1 MRSPNQRLTWSVLA
15 VVLVIAAFV
24 LVTDVPVIPPRPVQH
39 IGPPANAPVAVVTM
53 GDSTISGEGAGDYT
67 PGTDGAN
74 GDWCHRSPH
83 AEIADITLVGVTKRF
98 NLACSGADSPVI
110 GLGKTTHYTEP
121 SQAAQ
126 LAPIAAHNRV
136 AAILVGDGANDD
148 PHFSQ
153 IVDACIG
160 ADLGPAQKGCSY
172 GYTPTWQRKVDAMIP
187 KVEKAL
193 GDIKNVMA
201 HAGYSPGSYQL
212 VLQSY
217 AAPIGPDIAPG
228 LDSVAGCPFQT
239 ADLKWVRN
247 TGIEILDNGL
257 AKAAS
262 TAGARFL
269 DLAGAGIGHEACS
282 GGNGAKGEWFTRL
295 TVAWQDITNADRAGH
310 SLQSSFHPNA
320 AGYAAFGQCLS
331 EFLPT
336 TNSSAACLP
345 GSDGVLRPAPMVGS
359 GG

>member
-1 MRSPNQRLTWSVLA
+1 M
-15 VVLVIAAFV
+15 IAAFV
-24 LVTDVPVIPPRPVQH
+24 LVTDVPVVAPRPVKH
-39 IGPPANAPVAVVTM
+39 VGPPANAPLAVVTM

-67 PGTDGAN
+67 PSTDGAN

-83 AEIADITLVGVTKRF
+83 AEIEDVSAVGVTRRF
-98 NLACSGADSPVI
+98 NLACSGADSSVI

-126 LAPIAAHNRV
+126 LAPIAARNRV
-136 AAILVGDGANDD
+136 VAIVVADGANDD

-153 IVDACIG
+153 IVNACVAAYFEHNG
-160 ADLGPAQKGCSY
+160 KGCS
-172 GYTPTWQRKVDAMIP
+172 GGFTSAWQLKVDTMIP
-187 KVEKAL
+187 KVEKVL
-193 GDIKNVMA
+193 RDIENVMT

-228 LDSVAGCPFQT
+228 LDSIAGCPFET
-239 ADLKWVRN
+239 ADLRWVRD
-247 TGIEILDNGL
+247 TGIEILDDGL
-257 AKAAS
+257 AKAAR

-269 DLAGAGIGHEACS
+269 DLADAGIGHEACS
-282 GGNGAKGEWFTRL
+282 GGDGARGEWFTRL
-295 TVAWQDITNADRAGH
+295 TVAWQDISNSDRAAH

-320 AGYAAFGQCLS
+320 AGYAAFARCLS
-331 EFLPT
+331 AFLPT
-336 TNSSAACLP
+336 TNPSATCLP
-345 GSDGVLRPAPMVGS
+345 GPDGVLRPAPKVGA

>member
-24 LVTDVPVIPPRPVQH
+24 LVTDVPVIPPRPVTH
-39 IGPPANAPVAVVTM
+39 VGPPANAPVAVVSM
-53 GDSTISGEGAGDYT
+53 GDSAISGEGAGDYT

-83 AEIADITLVGVTKRF
+83 AEVEDISLVGVTKRF
-98 NLACSGADSPVI
+98 NLACSGADSSVI

-126 LAPIAAHNRV
+126 LAPIAAKNRV
-136 AAILVGDGANDD
+136 VAIVVGDGANDD
-148 PHFSQ
+148 PHFST
-153 IVDACIG
+153 IVNSCIQ
-160 ADLGPAQKGCSY
+160 AFFSRDTKGCS
-172 GYTPTWQRKVDAMIP
+172 GGFTPQWQQKVNAMVP
-187 KVEKAL
+187 KVEKVL
-193 GDIKNVMA
+193 RDIQTVMT

-212 VLQSY
+212 VLQGY
-217 AAPIGPDIAPG
+217 AAPIGPGIAPG
-228 LDSVAGCPFQT
+228 LDSLAGCPFQT
-239 ADLKWVRN
+239 VDLDWVRN

-257 AKAAS
+257 TKAAK

-269 DLAGAGIGHEACS
+269 NLAAAGFGHEACS
-282 GGNGAKGEWFTRL
+282 GGSGAKGEWFTRL
-295 TVAWQDITNADRAGH
+295 AVAWQDVNNSQRAAH
-310 SLQSSFHPNA
+310 ALQSSFHPNA
-320 AGYAAFGQCLS
+320 AGYAAFARCLS

-336 TNSSAACLP
+336 TSSNAICLSTP
-345 GSDGVLRPAPMVGS
+345 NGLLNPAPLINL